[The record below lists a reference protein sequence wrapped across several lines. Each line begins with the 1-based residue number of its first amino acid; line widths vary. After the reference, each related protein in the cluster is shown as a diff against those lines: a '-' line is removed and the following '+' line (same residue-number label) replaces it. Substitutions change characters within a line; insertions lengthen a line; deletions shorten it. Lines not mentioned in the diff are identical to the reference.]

1 MADFAPCAVRKSS
14 LRCPRPMKNRISQF
28 ATTYVVAHFA
38 FASLAAC
45 SSDSGPAAPGA
56 PSATS
61 ATSACL
67 LEGSLTLLGKTTEI
81 KDCAQNDGRLSKS
94 ELEQYCE
101 GLSQAGV
108 QLGATPSKITYLN
121 ACPSAA
127 QGSCSGARIIPAGV
141 TAYYYKRD
149 DLTGVKSSC
158 ETNGGVW
165 K

>member
-1 MADFAPCAVRKSS
+1 
-14 LRCPRPMKNRISQF
+14 MKNRISQS
-28 ATTYVVAHFA
+28 ATTYIVAYFA
-38 FASLAAC
+38 FASFAAC
-45 SSDSGPAAPGA
+45 SSDGGPAVPGS
-56 PSATS
+56 PN

-67 LEGSLTLLGKTTEI
+67 LEGSFTLLGKTTEI

-127 QGSCSGARIIPAGV
+127 QGSCRGTRIIPAGV

-149 DLTGVKSSC
+149 DLTGLKSSC